1 MKTEELFLHFVQ
13 YGTQSD
19 DSSDTVPS
27 TAGQLTLGRELVRQM
42 QEMGITDA
50 HQDGFGYVY
59 GTIPAT
65 PGVTAPVIGLIAHM
79 DTATELPGDN
89 VRPRVV
95 PDYDGGDVVLN
106 EAENIVLR
114 PAQFP
119 ALKNYIG
126 ERLIVTDGTTLLGA
140 DDKAG
145 LAEILTAAERL
156 LNDEVP
162 HGKVR
167 IAFTPD
173 EEIGRGA
180 DHFDVAGFGAD
191 FAYTVD
197 GGPIGELECENF
209 NAASASVVIR
219 GENIHPGN
227 AKGQMVN
234 ATLLAMEFNSMLPG
248 NEIPAT
254 TEGYEGFFHLG
265 GMQGDVERAEL
276 SYIIRDFDRDSFA
289 RRKVLM
295 QQAAA
300 YLNLK
305 YGADRVQV
313 TITDSYFNMKEML
326 LPHPEI
332 MELANAAMQAAGVTP
347 VIVPIRGGTDGARL
361 SYMGLPCPN
370 ICTGG
375 HNPHGRYEFTVSEEM
390 EKVADVLVQL
400 MRLAAERTDA

>member
-1 MKTEELFLHFVQ
+1 MRTEELFLHFVT

-19 DSSDTVPS
+19 GSSDTVPS
-27 TAGQLTLGRELVRQM
+27 TPGQRVLGQELVRIM
-42 QEMGITDA
+42 QEMGIADA
-50 HQDGFGYVY
+50 HMDDFGYVY

-79 DTATELPGDN
+79 DTAQELPGDN
-89 VRPRVV
+89 VKPRVV

-106 EAENIVLR
+106 EKEQIVLR
-114 PAQFP
+114 TAQFP

-156 LNDEVP
+156 LNNEVP

-167 IAFTPD
+167 IGFTPD

-197 GGPIGELECENF
+197 GGPIGELEWENF
-209 NAASASVVIR
+209 NAASAAVTIR
-219 GENIHPGN
+219 GENIHPGS

-234 ATLLAMEFNSMLPG
+234 AVLLAMEFNAMLPC
-248 NEIPAT
+248 NETPAT

-265 GMQGDVERAEL
+265 NMQGDVEHAEL
-276 SYIIRDFDRDSFA
+276 HYIIRDFDMDSFA

-300 YLNLK
+300 FLNCK
-305 YGADRVQV
+305 YGDRVKV
-313 TITDSYFNMKEML
+313 TITDSYFNMREKL

-332 MELANAAMQAAGVTP
+332 MALAQKAMEAANIVP
-347 VIVPIRGGTDGARL
+347 VLVPIRGGTDGARL

-390 EKVADVLVQL
+390 EKVADMLVQL
-400 MRLAAERTDA
+400 LRLAAEPTV

>member
-1 MKTEELFLHFVQ
+1 MRTEELFLHFVT

-19 DSSDTVPS
+19 GSSDTVPS
-27 TAGQLTLGRELVRQM
+27 TPGQRVLGQELVRIM
-42 QEMGITDA
+42 QEMGIADA
-50 HQDGFGYVY
+50 HMDDFGYVY

-65 PGVTAPVIGLIAHM
+65 PDVTAPVIGLIAHM
-79 DTATELPGDN
+79 DTATELPGDH
-89 VRPRVV
+89 VKPRVV

-106 EAENIVLR
+106 EKENIVLR

-156 LNDEVP
+156 LNNEVP

-167 IAFTPD
+167 IGFTPD

-197 GGPIGELECENF
+197 GGPIGELEWENF
-209 NAASASVVIR
+209 NAASAAVTIR
-219 GENIHPGN
+219 GENIHPGS
-227 AKGQMVN
+227 AKGQMIN
-234 ATLLAMEFNSMLPG
+234 AVLLAMEFNAMLPC
-248 NEIPAT
+248 NETPAT

-265 GMQGDVERAEL
+265 NMQGDVERAEL
-276 SYIIRDFDRDSFA
+276 HYIIRDFDMASFA
-289 RRKVLM
+289 RRKALM

-300 YLNLK
+300 FLNHK
-305 YGADRVQV
+305 YGDRVQV
-313 TITDSYFNMKEML
+313 TITDSYFNMREKL

-332 MELANAAMQAAGVTP
+332 MALAQKAMEAANIVP
-347 VIVPIRGGTDGARL
+347 VLVPIRGGTDGARL

-390 EKVADVLVQL
+390 EKVADMLVQL
-400 MRLAAERTDA
+400 IRLAAEPNT